1 MIIATRSVTFLNI
14 FVFLIGLSG
23 AFLSPG
29 MFFPKTINEKV
40 AQLYFVASTFISM
53 IMYLV
58 FRTAFGGSKTT
69 YMLAFNKFT
78 STFGVVVTPPDKS
91 LRNNIQFHILRLIAN
106 ILVIIGYLNAAAE
119 SPCFPHEAESNV
131 SSKFMPALFI
141 AAIAG
146 WVFHTEMTSGS
157 LSSDVTE
164 AETLIPKEKGYG
176 SIDK

>member
-1 MIIATRSVTFLNI
+1 MIIATRNVTLLNI
-14 FVFLIGLSG
+14 FVFFIGITG

-29 MFFPKTINEKV
+29 MFFPKTMNERV

-58 FRTAFGGSKTT
+58 FRTGFGGSKTT

-78 STFGVVVTPPDKS
+78 SSFGVVVTPPDKS

-119 SPCFPHEAESNV
+119 FPCFPLQAEANV

-146 WVFHTEMTSGS
+146 WVFHTEVAGGS
-157 LSSDVTE
+157 SPSDSTE
-164 AETLIPKEKGYG
+164 TETLIPQEKKYG
-176 SIDK
+176 SIGK